1 MCCDR
6 DTEEQLRHQ
15 ARADFHD
22 LIHHHSRSLQ
32 GLLATTADAL
42 RGKCNV
48 TSTLELGQAIF
59 LSTNRSRR
67 VKKNLNRLESNKMR
81 GGRRRRKEH
90 TESRLLEIGNCYETT
105 VVFLELAKANL
116 EPCELF
122 PSSHPPSHHSFL
134 FHHLATTFSIN
145 HHAVAELL
153 TSSLPSPLP
162 PPLPSP
168 SRPLI
173 LLSLLLLIISTT
185 SLGRVIYHQRIKIP
199 LFEKNKESTIKKKY
213 IHKMHCKFTYPRL
226 SVNDPLSKPIWNKS
240 IQICTILPLK

>member
-162 PPLPSP
+162 LPPPRAIFFTPRYLLFPVLLQYLISKPST
-168 SRPLI
+168 LGYI
-173 LLSLLLLIISTT
+173 LLDPFLPCNSMENPLDS
-185 SLGRVIYHQRIKIP
+185 RIFRLK
-199 LFEKNKESTIKKKY
+199 LKY
-213 IHKMHCKFTYPRL
+213 LHKLCACKA
-226 SVNDPLSKPIWNKS
+226 
-240 IQICTILPLK
+240 CTVK

>member
-162 PPLPSP
+162 LPSP
-168 SRPLI
+168 SPSPFSHISKNSVRVLRARPLVPFHRRRE
-173 LLSLLLLIISTT
+173 TERDGER
-185 SLGRVIYHQRIKIP
+185 GRG
-199 LFEKNKESTIKKKY
+199 EKKRRERKREKKKRK
-213 IHKMHCKFTYPRL
+213 IRHKLQSAGGGPVIDGRQWKRRRIRETTC
-226 SVNDPLSKPIWNKS
+226 
-240 IQICTILPLK
+240 